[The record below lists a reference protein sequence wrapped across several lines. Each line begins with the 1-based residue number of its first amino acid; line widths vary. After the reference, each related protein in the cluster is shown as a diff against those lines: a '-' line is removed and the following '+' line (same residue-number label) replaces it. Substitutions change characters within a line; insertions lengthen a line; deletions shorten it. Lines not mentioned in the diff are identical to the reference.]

1 MAALK
6 LSSEDP
12 HLSLSLISCKR
23 SMRPDSLRELEDPR
37 QKKRSD
43 TRGRFYS
50 VSVRPSLDYAQRSD
64 RGASLS
70 GRGQWACA
78 WRRPANL
85 GGGAHSK
92 EETQAY
98 SQAP

>member
-43 TRGRFYS
+43 ARGRFYS
-50 VSVRPSLDYAQRSD
+50 VSGP
-64 RGASLS
+64 
-70 GRGQWACA
+70 
-78 WRRPANL
+78 
-85 GGGAHSK
+85 
-92 EETQAY
+92 T
-98 SQAP
+98 

>member
-43 TRGRFYS
+43 YSWALLFRFG
-50 VSVRPSLDYAQRSD
+50 P
-64 RGASLS
+64 
-70 GRGQWACA
+70 
-78 WRRPANL
+78 
-85 GGGAHSK
+85 
-92 EETQAY
+92 T
-98 SQAP
+98 